1 MSVHHSTYVKN
12 FNNSVKDKT
21 LILEF
26 EDSLTYIKNIL
37 QKKVE
42 SKEILLKEIE
52 KFVVE
57 ILKINSILEEMSSRI
72 LMNYMMPYEI
82 KQQSYAE
89 LLVEL
94 NRKHNLNIDPLICL
108 RMLRNKISHVVFPSS
123 VTKDFLAGSK
133 NVSIKLFI
141 NDLIETSNK
150 IKKIFY
156 LNKNKNNL
164 IENNLIAQNPYG
176 LKL

>member
-1 MSVHHSTYVKN
+1 MSVHHSSYVKN

-21 LILEF
+21 LIYEF
-26 EDSLTYIKNIL
+26 EESLIYIKNIL

-42 SKEILLKEIE
+42 SKEILLEEIE
-52 KFVVE
+52 KFIVE
-57 ILKINSILEEMSSRI
+57 ILKINSIFEEMASRI
-72 LMNYMMPYEI
+72 LMNNMMPYEV

-94 NRKHNLNIDPLICL
+94 NRRYNLNIDPLICL

-123 VTKDFLAGSK
+123 VAKDFLAGSK
-133 NVSIKLFI
+133 NISIKIFS
-141 NDLIETSNK
+141 NDLIETTNK
-150 IKKIFY
+150 IKKIFF
-156 LNKNKNNL
+156 LNKNKNNS
-164 IENNLIAQNPYG
+164 IENNSVAQNPYG